1 MNKQYKNTPNNRKLG
16 RVGKPYGWKRS
27 QNVRKNTKTATK
39 PKTKTKTATKP
50 KTKTKTKTATKPKT
64 KTVTKTRT
72 VTKKTRTKK
81 NAKKN
86 EQLWKVVSTKSKG
99 TTCRLSAGAYY
110 RKFSD
115 GTIGDI
121 CDIRNDG
128 DLRCLM
134 ERKNGVVYWAK
145 KSKSGE
151 GQEKCGDDV
160 WRNNCQVNEAR
171 DYCANDK

>member
-1 MNKQYKNTPNNRKLG
+1 MNKLYKNTPNNRKLG

-27 QNVRKNTKTATK
+27 QTVRENTKTATK
-39 PKTKTKTATKP
+39 PKTKTRP
-50 KTKTKTKTATKPKT
+50 VTKTKTG
-64 KTVTKTRT
+64 T

-160 WRNNCQVNEAR
+160 WRHNCQVNEKR